1 MQQLSLLIIIFLI
14 ILCPLVIFSFNDK
27 LRTTEKIFFLIL
39 IGFLISL
46 TFEKSILQLLMYKLG
61 IKEINELFIF
71 IYMPISL
78 WWIVRSHMRINKLSV
93 RINKLVSE
101 TAKIVRKDRESD

>member
-1 MQQLSLLIIIFLI
+1 MQPLSLLIFLFLI
-14 ILCPLVIFSFNDK
+14 ILCPLVLFSFNDK
-27 LRTTEKIFFLIL
+27 LRTTEKIFFFIL
-39 IGFLISL
+39 IGVLISL
-46 TFEKSILQLLMYKLG
+46 TFEKSILQLLMNKLG

-101 TAKIVRKDRESD
+101 TAKIVIKEKKCD

>member
-46 TFEKSILQLLMYKLG
+46 IFEKSILQLLMYKLG

>member
-101 TAKIVRKDRESD
+101 TAKIVRKDR